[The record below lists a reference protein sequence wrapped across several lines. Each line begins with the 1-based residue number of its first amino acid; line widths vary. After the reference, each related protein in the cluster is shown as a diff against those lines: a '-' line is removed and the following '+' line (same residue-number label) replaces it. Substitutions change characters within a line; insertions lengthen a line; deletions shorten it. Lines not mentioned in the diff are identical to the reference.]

1 MRKKLLKNLDWG
13 VLVCIVILIGIGLTA
28 LFSTS
33 QNTDHVEYIKQLQWL
48 AISIP
53 FFIFVIAIDYDKI

>member
-13 VLVCIVILIGIGLTA
+13 VLICAVILIAIGLTA

-33 QNTDHVEYIKQLQWL
+33 QNTDYVEFIKQ
-48 AISIP
+48 IVYYKNIVYSIN
-53 FFIFVIAIDYDKI
+53 II

>member
-13 VLVCIVILIGIGLTA
+13 VLICAVILIAIGLTA

-33 QNTDHVEYIKQLQWL
+33 QNTDHVEFIKQIQWL
-48 AISIP
+48 FISIP
-53 FFIFVIAIDYDKI
+53 FLF